1 MPPLYCYYGDD
12 FTGSTDVLEQ
22 LAVNGVSSVLFLTTP
37 TPAQLARFAH
47 CQAIGFAGDARSR
60 TPEWMSA
67 HLPAIFTR
75 MRELSPEIVHYKVC
89 STFDSAP
96 HRGNIGRALE
106 IGRAVFATETVPIG
120 VAAPHLGRFVVF
132 GNLFAAAGNEVYRI
146 DRHPT
151 MASHPATPMHEADLR
166 LHLSHQTDLPI
177 GLVDLRAFESHTVAE
192 QFHRQGGGGAAAVL
206 LDGINVA
213 MLQQAGQLLWSLKEN
228 ARPLFTIGSSGLTAS
243 LVAHWRETGAIAAT
257 HPSVT
262 APATDRLLIISGSC
276 SAVTAQQIRWAKR
289 NGYTAIELDAAG
301 VASGDAQARETAL
314 QSALQSLRSGSDTVL
329 YTSLGAP
336 SGATLDQE
344 LGAAIGRLLLD
355 IVQQSGVRRV
365 VLCGGDTSSHAVQQL
380 NLTAITFAGAL
391 APGAP
396 LCRAHAD
403 EATGLDGLELV
414 LKGGQIGPENFFEI
428 ARRGSA
434 RVDRATTSEEIR
446 GCVGGICMEE
456 RRTAGPSASLG
467 MTNLTLVQT
476 LRFVSGVEG
485 FGTRYGP
492 TVNTPPLTNLKV

>member
-1 MPPLYCYYGDD
+1 MVKASNMPLHYCYYGDD

-22 LAVNGVSSVLFLTTP
+22 LAVNGVSSVLFLTAP

-67 HLPAIFTR
+67 HLPAIFAR
-75 MRELSPEIVHYKVC
+75 MRELEPDIVHYKVC

-96 HRGNIGRALE
+96 HRGSIGRALE
-106 IGRAVFATETVPIG
+106 IGRIVFATKTVPIG

-132 GNLFAAAGNEVYRI
+132 GNLFAAAGSEVYRI

-151 MASHPATPMHEADLR
+151 MAHHPATPMHEADLR
-166 LHLSHQTDLPI
+166 LHLSYQTDLPI
-177 GLVDLRAFESHTVAE
+177 GLVDLRAFQTHNVAE
-192 QFHRQGGGGAAAVL
+192 QFHRQAGGGAGAVL
-206 LDGINVA
+206 LDGIDVA
-213 MLQQAGQLLWSLKEN
+213 MLQQAGQLFWELKEN
-228 ARPLFTIGSSGLTAS
+228 AQPLFTIGSSGLTAS
-243 LVAHWRETGAIAAT
+243 LVAHWRKTGTIAAT
-257 HPSVT
+257 DPSVT
-262 APATDRLLIISGSC
+262 ASATDRLLIISGSC

-289 NGYTAIELDAAG
+289 HGYTAVALDAAG
-301 VASGDAQARETAL
+301 LAGGDAQAREAAL
-314 QSALQSLRSGSDTVL
+314 QAALGSLRSGCDTVL

-344 LGAAIGRLLLD
+344 LGAALGRLLLEL
-355 IVQQSGVRRV
+355 VQQAGVRRV
-365 VLCGGDTSSHAVQQL
+365 VLCGGDTSSHAVQRL

-428 ARRGSA
+428 AR
-434 RVDRATTSEEIR
+434 
-446 GCVGGICMEE
+446 
-456 RRTAGPSASLG
+456 AGKAG
-467 MTNLTLVQT
+467 
-476 LRFVSGVEG
+476 
-485 FGTRYGP
+485 
-492 TVNTPPLTNLKV
+492 